1 MVEILSEFGGCISA
15 SGVRIWHASSSGK
28 HLITFQC
35 HTDNKH
41 TAYFPSIIQRNK
53 EWLTAGIVLQFACA
67 TDTNYFLHLF
77 VITMSII
84 SGHSLAKV
92 TQILF

>member
-1 MVEILSEFGGCISA
+1 M
-15 SGVRIWHASSSGK
+15 
-28 HLITFQC
+28 
-35 HTDNKH
+35 
-41 TAYFPSIIQRNK
+41 
-53 EWLTAGIVLQFACA
+53 AGIVLQFACA